1 MTQNKTG
8 KELLENAYRLA
19 TPADNRSY
27 YRDFSDH
34 YDDTFA
40 QGLGY
45 ALPRATARRYL
56 ALHDATDTPIA
67 DIGCGTGLLAE
78 ALPDCGPIDGF
89 DISAEMLAKARE
101 KAIYRALYEVDLTAD
116 LSDLPQGYGAV
127 LSSGTF
133 THGHLGPDTL
143 ERLIPLARPG
153 GLFVISINRTHY
165 DSHGFAACL
174 TDLEAA
180 GTITGLNLT
189 ETEIYT
195 TPGHDHSQDTALL
208 CSFRRG

>member
-45 ALPRATARRYL
+45 ALPRATAQRYL
-56 ALHDATDTPIA
+56 EVRQATDTPIA

-89 DISAEMLAKARE
+89 DISPEMLAKAGA
-101 KAIYRALYEVDLTAD
+101 KGLYRALFTAD
-116 LSDLPQGYGAV
+116 LTGEITALPKGYGAV

-143 ERLIPLARPG
+143 TRLIPLARPG
-153 GLFVISINRTHY
+153 GLFVISINRAHY
-165 DSHGFAACL
+165 DSHGFATCL
-174 TDLEAA
+174 GDLQAA
-180 GTITGLNLT
+180 GTITDRAQT
-189 ETEIYT
+189 ETPIYT
-195 TPGHDHSQDTALL
+195 TPGHDHSADTALL
-208 CSFRRG
+208 CSFRRR